1 MTSAAAH
8 SLEALW
14 AELWTSLAS
23 LLRSYTAAHGLH
35 SNREAAVELTEEKI
49 TVRHGQKWLRLE
61 RNYAILTW
69 TRENG
74 TMGTLE
80 LTEAGTLRSGTH
92 EEAMDL
98 AAEQW
103 ARDLMLKPS
112 QLDSHGSE

>member
-1 MTSAAAH
+1 MPQG
-8 SLEALW
+8 LY

-74 TMGTLE
+74 SSGRMEISETGR
-80 LTEAGTLRSGTH
+80 LRSGAS
-92 EEAMDL
+92 EEEMDL
-98 AAEQW
+98 AAEAW
-103 ARDLMLKPS
+103 ARELMR
-112 QLDSHGSE
+112 

>member
-1 MTSAAAH
+1 VSFDRSGAG
-8 SLEALW
+8 SPVALDPRLL

-35 SNREAAVELTEEKI
+35 SNREATVELTDEKI
-49 TVRHGQKWLRLE
+49 TVRHNNNWLRID
-61 RNYAILTW
+61 RNHAILTW

-74 TMGTLE
+74 SMGTLE
-80 LTEAGTLRSGTH
+80 FTESGTLRSASH

-103 ARDLMLKPS
+103 ARDLMR
-112 QLDSHGSE
+112 